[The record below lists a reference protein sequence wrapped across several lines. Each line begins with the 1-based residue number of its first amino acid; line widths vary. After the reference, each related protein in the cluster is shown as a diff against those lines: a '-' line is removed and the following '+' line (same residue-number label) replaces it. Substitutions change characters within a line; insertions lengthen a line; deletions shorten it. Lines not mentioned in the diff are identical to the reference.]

1 MRRIRM
7 VAATAGAAL
16 VATLAACAPDDGP
29 PTLNW
34 YINSDNGGQAQI
46 AAECTEAADGA
57 YTIETVLLP
66 RDAAAQREQLARR
79 LAAEDSSIDLMSL
92 DPPFIPELSE
102 PGFLAPIPNDVAE
115 AVSENV
121 VQGSLDS
128 ATWNDELV
136 AIPFWANTQLL
147 WYRESVVEEA
157 GLDMSQ
163 PVTWDQLIEVAT
175 DQDLYL
181 AVQGIKGE
189 SLTVWI
195 NALIASAGGEIITN
209 PGSSAEDTE
218 LGLETDAGRE
228 AARIMGQIGS
238 DGLGGPGLPTSDE
251 SASLRLFQG
260 DDASFMV
267 NWPFVWTS
275 TQQAVDDGLLEESV
289 LDDFG
294 WALYPAVAEG
304 TDSAPPVGGINLGV
318 GAFSEHTDLAFE
330 AAQCIVTPEHQAFY
344 MVNDGNPASNTEA
357 YEDAEVQETFP
368 MYEMIRD
375 SLEQAVPRPQ
385 TPLYNEISTGLQETW
400 YPVSD
405 VNPDTSPEAAT
416 ELITAVLRGER
427 LL

>member
-1 MRRIRM
+1 M
-7 VAATAGAAL
+7 VAATLGAAL
-16 VATLAACAPDDGP
+16 AVTVAGCAPDEGP

-79 LAAEDSSIDLMSL
+79 LAAEDRSIDLMSL

-102 PGFLAPIPNDVAE
+102 PGFLAPVPEDVAE
-115 AVSENV
+115 DVSQNV

-175 DQDLYL
+175 DQDRYL

-195 NALIASAGGEIITN
+195 NALITSAGGQIIEN
-209 PGSSAEDTE
+209 PGASAEDTE

-228 AARIMGQIGS
+228 AARIMGQIGRE
-238 DGLGGPGLPTSDE
+238 GLGGPGLPTADE
-251 SASLRLFQG
+251 SASLQLFQG

-275 TQQAVDDGLLEESV
+275 TQQAVEDGLIDQSV

-294 WALYPAVAEG
+294 WALYPAVTEG
-304 TDSAPPVGGINLGV
+304 TDSAPPVGGINLGI
-318 GAFSEHTDLAFE
+318 GAFSDHTDLAFE

-357 YEDAEVQETFP
+357 YEDPEVQATFP
-368 MYEMIRD
+368 MYELIRD

-400 YPVSD
+400 HPVSSVD
-405 VNPDTSPEAAT
+405 PDTTPEAAT